1 MNNLETN
8 HILRAFKHTLGNDYV
23 KINQSSREGTYHTH
37 QSTAIIIAPA
47 NKDQIKACLDVA
59 KSNNI
64 GLYPVSIGK
73 NWGYGCATP
82 TSENTVKM
90 SLHRL
95 AEISHYNSELGY
107 ITIEPG
113 VTQRQLADY
122 LKSNGDK
129 HWMDCSGSS
138 SDCSV
143 LGNSLDRGFG
153 YTPYSDHAKHIISME
168 VILPDGSV
176 INTGHGQFK
185 NAHTSNTYKA
195 GTGPA
200 INGLFVQSNLGI
212 VTKLTIEL
220 MPKPE
225 YFEAFFFSIN
235 SEDKL
240 PHLINTLAKLRKSQH
255 IQSAVHIGN
264 ALRVIPA
271 FTQYPWEES
280 NYSTPLPEQI
290 IKKYQKKYAIG
301 AWNGSGALYG
311 SKKEINIAKKR
322 IKFMLGKSVDRL
334 RFVNENKLSIV
345 NFLNE
350 KLSFKKLQHL
360 DKTLKILNPIIG
372 IMRGEPADSVLA
384 ATYWRKKSPPPSA
397 HMDPE
402 RDKCGLIWCSP
413 VAPANGKH
421 AEAISEIAK
430 RILPKYGY
438 EAAITITIMDE
449 LNIENI
455 ISITYDREDNEDN
468 EDNNALACYFE
479 LEETL
484 ARSGYY
490 PYRLGIHAMKSTLCR
505 SDEAYKTLLRKIKQA
520 VDPDNIISPGRYII

>member
-1 MNNLETN
+1 MNSPGTD
-8 HILRAFKHTLGNDYV
+8 HIIRAFKDILGNDHV
-23 KINQSSREGTYHTH
+23 KLVKYSHEGTYHTH
-37 QSTAIIIAPA
+37 QSTNITLSPA
-47 NKDQIKACLDVA
+47 NKDQIKACLDIA

-64 GLYPVSIGK
+64 GLYPVSTGK

-82 TSENTVKM
+82 TAENTVKM

-95 AEISHYNSELGY
+95 AEISNYNAELGY

-113 VTQRQLADY
+113 VTQRQLAEY
-122 LKSNGDK
+122 LKLNCDK

-143 LGNSLDRGFG
+143 VGNSLDRGFG
-153 YTPYSDHAKHIISME
+153 YTPYSNHAKHIISME
-168 VILPDGSV
+168 VVLPDGGV

-185 NAHTSNTYKA
+185 NAHTANTYMA

-200 INGLFVQSNLGI
+200 INGLFIQSNLGI

-235 SEDKL
+235 NEDKL
-240 PHLINTLAKLRKSQH
+240 PGLINKLATLRKSQH
-255 IQSAVHIGN
+255 IQSAVHLGN
-264 ALRVIPA
+264 TLRVIPA

-280 NYSTPLPEQI
+280 NYSTPLPERLV
-290 IKKYQKKYAIG
+290 KKYQKMYGIG

-311 SKKEINIAKKR
+311 TKKEVNLAKKY
-322 IKFMLGKSVDRL
+322 IKLVLGKSVDRL
-334 RFVNENKLSIV
+334 RFINEKKLSFV

-350 KLSFKKLQHL
+350 KFPCKKLRHL
-360 DKTLKILNPIIG
+360 DKMLKILNPIVG

-384 ATYWRKKSPPPSA
+384 ATYWRKKSPPPSGQ
-397 HMDPE
+397 MDPE

-413 VAPANGKH
+413 VAPATGKH
-421 AEAISEIAK
+421 AETISEIAK
-430 RILPKYGY
+430 QILPKYGF
-438 EAAITITIMDE
+438 EAAMTITVMDE

-455 ISITYDREDNEDN
+455 ISITYDREEN

-484 ARSGYY
+484 ANSGYY
-490 PYRLGIHAMKSTLCR
+490 PYRLGIHAMESTLSR
-505 SDEAYKTLLRKIKQA
+505 SDEAYKTFLRKIKQA
-520 VDPDNIISPGRYII
+520 IDPDNIISPGRYII